1 MCSQVYKEKI
11 LNWLK
16 EFERR
21 NGSMGKR
28 KMYRGISFLLA
39 MSLLL
44 TSLQI
49 PVYAEDVNTDVGN
62 VVLAESGEE
71 GTCVVTTEAE
81 FDAALA
87 DETVDIIEI
96 GGEFQV
102 GQTAGAPLV
111 ISRPLTIQG
120 GTLSMRYLG
129 IVLGADVTF
138 KNIQLEFVSAES
150 DAIVANGH
158 TLILD
163 NTTLIS
169 TAGDDWVISLFCG
182 GINGYNY
189 DNLPAVGANGTII
202 VKGNCSVGDIYAGN
216 LTHMNA
222 AEGAYNGDAVIQIEN
237 TGDNPAGTIGNI
249 YGCGGR
255 ESMGEGTGNV
265 IYPGTF
271 NNPVTGSVEIH
282 LYDNL
287 VKQVIGYSDNT
298 KIVYN
303 GGAYL
308 RSPILQN
315 IASLT
320 VESGKL
326 QPAAESNFYG
336 TAADVELAEDAQLYL
351 DAIEDVTIGD
361 FSGGGKLV
369 LGQEQKLTVTGSVSG
384 STKVYTGGINYY
396 LESEEEPI
404 EAHTY
409 IEAVQAQE
417 ENFVFQKD
425 ASYSGF
431 LPLFTSDGVT
441 GGSWITEQAYEAK
454 VIVSAM
460 EMEDLFYN
468 PAEAVEAVT
477 SLTMPIQVTCSE
489 SGVWGYLWETNPVF
503 TVNDEIAVYDEDVYL
518 YRTEGLAFWFDD
530 DSDALIITD
539 ETGNAIPES
548 GTYHFSITVPAE
560 NTEGQTQP
568 MTVEA
573 TLTIVGEEEQ
583 EPIEPVKATVENWIG
598 TTFTKDELDAYNAQF
613 KLEPSAVTV
622 KNNGSYGNETVEMA
636 LDDNWETTFWSASN
650 NNNPENPTALE
661 VNFGKTVE
669 VGQIVYRVRQNASN
683 KGFPSQFKIQI
694 SMQESGEDFYDA
706 VEGSSD
712 FTSDIIAIKFATQEC
727 VRLRFVWLEVAS
739 SEKHPSAAV
748 FYCYKDDGIRP
759 PEVTE
764 ARIEGWSVPAYTADE
779 RAVYD
784 ANYRLNPVNITS
796 NRNHYGNSV
805 TDNAIDNDWDNGHWE
820 ASVNASTSAGTYLEV
835 AFDKLEE
842 VGHIAYRV
850 RQDYGT
856 RGFPRE
862 FKIQI
867 SPQASGNYF
876 VDVVHGTAKSTM
888 DFIKISFDKVECRR
902 LRFVWLDVD
911 DTYPSASALY
921 FYKEDNLSKEMDA
934 LFTDGAATALREG
947 VTREE
952 IADLKERIKEYPVP
966 GAMMSYIEV
975 AEMLIDGK
983 QQTEKIHK
991 PMMLTQH
998 GNREKERERTN
1009 LTRQLSNYDLTGY
1022 YARPGDVLEVFVEA
1036 DAESPMPRLVLASVG
1051 RNYGDWQATR
1061 MWAFGEDGVELKNGL
1076 NQIKVP
1082 ENMKGCQVIYFYNPA
1097 LSQEQAFAPT
1107 VRLCNGYKYPVYFY
1121 DSEDTM
1127 ELAKAKETAF
1137 IQELTAYLENV
1148 VNNMDE
1154 AAKGNG
1160 EPNICEFVSEKILIS
1175 TSAKAAF
1182 KNLDNPY
1189 IWKAGMYKEWA
1200 AENADNPKHAVIE
1213 EDENGEVTG
1222 IRFSGPAA
1230 IMQQYEW
1237 MYDDMML
1244 YSGFNI
1250 TDPTHEDYRNHGRFV
1265 FRPYTNGAGSAWAM
1279 HGYAGFNCGTLDMEH
1294 PMDDGW
1300 FHSITSGHAVLSGG
1314 WGEYHEIG
1322 HQLDDISIGYSEA
1335 TNNLYPMNA
1344 QKLYCDATRLETDN
1358 NWYNLF
1364 TKYINTGVLPSG
1376 NVTFFPGYVIYQ
1388 LDGVDFT
1395 GKSIYPEKEISNY
1408 GRASRYVRLH
1418 KEEIKHLPDILDR
1431 LVVSIS
1437 MGCGVDLSEHFEY
1450 YGRTVSAEAKTMLAG
1465 LPKEERPTW
1474 LVNERTFAGG
1484 AFDEADKEK
1493 VPVIASIA
1501 ADAATGAVNIVVGSE
1516 TFTEENVQCFS
1527 IYRQQKIGEELIG
1540 EPEWIGVTADDL
1552 STKDVNELYHF
1563 TDKNVAPGL
1572 TYVYSVGVY
1581 DCKLIENEKKA
1592 SAEITIG
1599 EEIEVSIEQIVINN
1613 GDAAA
1618 SFEVGQEYKV
1628 KVNYYPTNAS
1638 VNLNEIRWWADGYS
1652 EDTNRDGAGKH
1663 IITISPDP
1671 DYPNDPTRRVLK
1683 GIQWGKTELYVSIGD
1698 KSCKQKINVN
1708 RTLEFNDSDTVTY
1721 KFAFNNTRDTF
1732 MKGEVYELGLY
1743 RTTCDGDGNPTS
1755 EVIKVMTTPGG
1766 TSWEISDPEV
1776 LSVDGHG
1783 FITAKQAGSAIVS
1796 FKRGE
1801 ETVAQCEL
1809 TVVEEEVPLT
1819 KVSLNGFSEEE
1830 LEAGITMN
1838 VGEVGKLSYTLAPVN
1853 TTQNGTPVF
1862 MSSNASV
1869 VRVDQ
1874 DGNYTAVAG
1883 GSAELTVRIGNQDSE
1898 TLKITVNDYVPVR
1911 NITLNTNVV
1920 TLNGEGSKQTL
1931 QATAYPAN
1939 ATVAAGNMVWTSDN
1953 EEVFT
1958 VENGVVT
1965 AVGTGTATLTV
1976 SLEGK
1981 SATAKVTVTGADTII
1996 TGIKFSG
2003 YAVEEDISLTLKQ
2016 GKTHQLAVVVEP
2028 KEAASFGTITW
2039 SSSDESVAT
2048 VEYGYITALAVGQTT
2063 ITATVTQ
2070 NETSYQLTCNLIV
2083 EKNDILLEGWG
2094 IEQKIVSLGGN
2105 ESLQLQVY
2113 PRPGNANID
2122 AQGNKLAAL
2131 EWTSDN
2137 SEIVSVDDAGVIT
2150 GRKTGTATITA
2161 SGNGFSVSCRVT
2173 VDDSNLAEKIS
2184 LDKESLTLEL
2194 GKDQE
2199 AQLNCNILPE
2209 TVTASP
2215 VWKSSIPSVAEVN
2228 QDGKITVH
2236 KEGITI
2242 ITVSIG
2248 EQSASCEVTVL
2259 GEEREVCFD
2268 SNGGEA
2274 VASQTLR
2281 GGTRVQKPVDP
2292 EKTGYNFF
2300 GWYLVDEQGT
2310 MADTP
2315 YDFAKE
2321 VVTEDITLKA
2331 KWQVKAPTANYPSG
2345 SEVYKNTAIELNSAT
2360 GDIYYTLDGTV
2371 PTKES
2376 TKYDAPI
2383 VVTAPTTVKAIAV
2396 EEGYENSEV
2405 ATFEYNIRKL
2415 TVTFNAGDGVEV
2427 IPTQILDE
2435 GEKATDPGALTRDE
2449 YLFRGWYLTDEQG
2462 VLADS
2467 EYDFTTPVMK
2477 DIVLTAKWEVLQIN
2491 GYSQVTSADLDPEK
2505 EYIIVAVDSDN
2516 DVYGLYGNSNG
2527 LEVGPGAL
2535 DSKKEG
2541 AVTAVLE
2548 NLDSK
2553 PTATYLQN
2561 EEPIKFEQ
2569 LHIKVVENKE
2579 TGKYKF
2585 YFSDTGYYLKLDD
2598 KMFSSGDGPELKV
2611 SMIGKSYKIVND
2623 TKSGESNQRMLDL
2636 NVNGDKKSGKY
2647 KDYITD
2653 FWGPRPT
2660 SDPVFRIYLFE
2671 KIEEDLFGH
2680 SLSLEGTV
2688 GVNFYMQLGKE
2699 VLEDDGAYMRF
2710 TLNGK
2715 EYMEV
2720 SVKEAT
2726 TVEKDG
2732 TTCHVFKCGVPVKD
2746 METKITAQL
2755 ILSDGRKGCV
2765 YSYTVKEYIDSI
2777 KNDEEYIDER
2787 ELVNAMS
2794 NFGNQATKYFANDTV
2809 DKVENV
2815 TPEELKSYETHQ
2827 AQLSGNENRVYYGS
2841 SLLLKTDTILR
2852 HYFTEKVTVVGG
2864 GYEAIPKGN
2873 LWYIEFEGIPAHEL
2887 GNPKTITVTTK
2898 AGTDITL
2905 TYSPLSYAYITLSRE
2920 GEADSLTSLMRA
2932 MYQYHKAAQAY
2943 LAEKT
2948 NN

>member
-1 MCSQVYKEKI
+1 
-11 LNWLK
+11 
-16 EFERR
+16 
-21 NGSMGKR
+21 MGKR

-39 MSLLL
+39 VSLLL
-44 TSLQI
+44 TSWQV
-49 PVYAEDVNTDVGN
+49 PAYAEEVNTDVGN
-62 VVLAESGEE
+62 VVLAESEEE
-71 GTCVVTTEAE
+71 GTRVVTTEVE

-87 DETVDIIEI
+87 DEAVDVIEI
-96 GGEFQV
+96 EGELSIAPE
-102 GQTAGAPLV
+102 TDKPLV
-111 ISRPLTIQG
+111 ISRSLTIQG
-120 GTLSMRYLG
+120 GVLSMRYLG

-138 KNIQLEFVSAES
+138 KDTRLEFVSAES

-158 TLILD
+158 TLTLE

-169 TAGDDWVISLFCG
+169 TAGDGWVISLFCG

-222 AEGAYNGDAVIQIEN
+222 AEDAYEGNAVIRIEN
-237 TGDNPAGTIGNI
+237 TGDNPTGTIGNI

-265 IYPGTF
+265 VYPGTF
-271 NNPVTGSVEIH
+271 NSPVTGSVEIS

-287 VKQVIGYSDNT
+287 VRQVIGYSENT
-298 KIVYN
+298 KIIYN

-336 TAADVELAEDAQLYL
+336 TAADVELAENAQLHL
-351 DAIEDVTIGD
+351 DLFEDVTIGD
-361 FSGGGKLV
+361 FSGNGKLV
-369 LGQEQKLTVTGSVSG
+369 LDQEQKLDITGSASG
-384 STKVYTGGINYY
+384 STKVYVGGINAN
-396 LESEEEPI
+396 LESEKVPK

-409 IEAVQAQE
+409 IEAGQAQE
-417 ENFVFQKD
+417 ENFVFQED
-425 ASYSGF
+425 ASYSGL
-431 LPLFTSDGVT
+431 LPMFTSDGAS
-441 GGSWITEQAYEAK
+441 GGDWTTTEAYADIVK
-454 VIVSAM
+454 VITM
-460 EMEDLFYN
+460 EVEDLSYD
-468 PAEAVEAVT
+468 PKTDEQPL
-477 SLTMPIQVTCSE
+477 SYLTMPVSAT
-489 SGVWGYLWETNPVF
+489 YT
-503 TVNDEIAVYDEDVYL
+503 EDSTWWYL
-518 YRTEGLAFWFDD
+518 YMIDLDIEVNGEPVTIEEDEYGLIYKTTDMSFYIDGDD
-530 DSDALIITD
+530 RLIITD
-539 ETGNAIPES
+539 ETGNTIPEP

-573 TLTIVGEEEQ
+573 TLTIVGEEEN
-583 EPIEPVKATVENWIG
+583 EPIEPVTARVENWIG
-598 TTFTKDELDAYNAQF
+598 ASYSGDELKAYNDKF
-613 KLEPSAVTV
+613 KINVEPSQVTV
-622 KNNGSYGNETVEMA
+622 INNESYWNGEGVENA
-636 LDDNWETTFWSASN
+636 LDDDWVNGHWGASYN
-650 NNNPENPTALE
+650 NYEYNNLNLPTALE
-661 VNFGKTVE
+661 VNFGKTIE
-669 VGQIVYRVRQNASN
+669 VGQIIYRVRQNGGN
-683 KGFPSQFKIQI
+683 KGFPTQFKIQV
-694 SMQESGEDFYDA
+694 SMQESGDDFYDV
-706 VEGSSD
+706 VEGSSN
-712 FTSDIIAIKFATQEC
+712 FTTDIIAIKFEPQKC
-727 VRLRFVWLEVAS
+727 VRLRFVWLEVS
-739 SEKHPSAAV
+739 PSGDPDPSAAV
-748 FYCYKDDGIRP
+748 FYCYKDDGIRT

-764 ARIEGWSVPAYTADE
+764 AKIEGWNVPAYTDEDRAD
-779 RAVYD
+779 YD
-784 ANYRLNPVNITS
+784 KAYRLYPTSVTS
-796 NRNHYGNSV
+796 NRNPYSESTGIDKA
-805 TDNAIDNDWDNGHWE
+805 TDDDWNNGKWE
-820 ASVNASTSAGTYLEV
+820 PSTGGSGAYLEV
-835 AFDKLEE
+835 TFDELKE
-842 VGHIAYRV
+842 VGNIVYRV

-867 SPQASGNYF
+867 SPQATGNYF
-876 VDVVHGTAKSTM
+876 VDAVHGTAESTK
-888 DFIKISFDKVECRR
+888 DFIKITFDKVECRR

-911 DTYPSASALY
+911 DTYPSASAFY
-921 FYKEDNLSKEMDA
+921 CYKEDNLSKEMDA

-947 VTREE
+947 VTRED
-952 IADLKERIKEYPVP
+952 IADLKERIEEYPVP
-966 GAMMSYIEV
+966 GSMMSYIEV

-991 PMMLTQH
+991 PMTLTQH

-1036 DAESPMPRLVLASVG
+1036 DAESPLPRLVLASVG
-1051 RNYGDWQATR
+1051 RNYGDWEATR
-1061 MWAFGEDGVELKNGL
+1061 MWAFGDDGVELKNGL

-1097 LSQEQAFAPT
+1097 LSQEQVFAPT

-1213 EDENGEVTG
+1213 KDENGEVTG

-1493 VPVIASIA
+1493 VPVIASIT
-1501 ADAATGAVNIVVGSE
+1501 ADAATGAVNIVVDSE

-1527 IYRQQKIGEELIG
+1527 IYRQQKNDEELIG

-1592 SAEITIG
+1592 GAEITIG

-1638 VNLNEIRWWADGYS
+1638 VNLNEIHWWADGYS

-1683 GIQWGKTELYVSIGD
+1683 GIQWGKTELYVSIGN

-1708 RTLEFNDSDTVTY
+1708 REMEFADSDTVKY
-1721 KFAFNNTRDTF
+1721 IFAFDNTRDTF

-1743 RTTCDGDGNPTS
+1743 RTTCDGSGNPTS

-1783 FITAKQAGSAIVS
+1783 FITAKKAGSTTVS

-1801 ETVAQCEL
+1801 EVVAQCEL

-1819 KVSLNGFSEEE
+1819 KVSLNDFLEEE
-1830 LEAGITMN
+1830 LENGITLN
-1838 VGEVGKLSYTLAPVN
+1838 VGEVGKLSYTLTPTN

-1874 DGNYTAVAG
+1874 DGNFTAVAG
-1883 GSAELTVRIGNQDSE
+1883 GKAELKVRINGLDSE
-1898 TLKITVNDYVPVR
+1898 VLQITVNDYVPVQ
-1911 NITLNTNVV
+1911 NISLNTNVV
-1920 TLNGEGSKQTL
+1920 TLNGEGSTQTL
-1931 QATAYPAN
+1931 QAAKYPAN
-1939 ATVAAGNMVWTSDN
+1939 ATVDNSSMVWNSDN

-1958 VENGVVT
+1958 VENGIVT

-1981 SATAKVTVTGADTII
+1981 SATAKVTVTGADTLIS
-1996 TGIKFSG
+1996 GIKFSG
-2003 YAVEEDISLTLKQ
+2003 YAVGENISLTLKE

-2039 SSSDESVAT
+2039 SSSNKSVAT
-2048 VEYGYITALAVGQTT
+2048 VEYGYITALAVGETT

-2070 NETSYQLTCNLIV
+2070 NETQYQLTCNLTV

-2094 IEQKIVSLGGN
+2094 IEQKLVSLGGN
-2105 ESLQLQVY
+2105 ETLQLQVY
-2113 PRPGNANID
+2113 PRPLNANID
-2122 AQGNKLAAL
+2122 AQGNKLTAL

-2137 SEIVSVDDAGVIT
+2137 SEIVSVDDTGVIT
-2150 GRKTGTATITA
+2150 GEKTGTATITA

-2173 VDDSNLAEKIS
+2173 VNDSNLAEKIS

-2199 AQLNCNILPE
+2199 VQLNCTILPE

-2236 KEGITI
+2236 REGITI

-2248 EQSASCEVTVL
+2248 EQNVSCEVTVL

-2345 SEVYKNTAIELNSAT
+2345 SEVYKNTAIELSSVT
-2360 GDIYYTLDGTV
+2360 GEIYYTLDGTV

-2376 TKYDAPI
+2376 TKYEAPI
-2383 VVTAPTTVKAIAV
+2383 VITEDTTIKAIV
-2396 EEGYENSEV
+2396 IEDGYENSDV
-2405 ATFEYNIRKL
+2405 TTFAYTIKKL
-2415 TVTFNAGDGVEV
+2415 TVTFNVGDGVEA
-2427 IPTQILDE
+2427 IPAQKLDD
-2435 GEKATDPGALTRDE
+2435 GEKATNPGTLTRDG
-2449 YLFRGWYLTDEQG
+2449 YLFRGWYLTDDQG
-2462 VLADS
+2462 VLAET
-2467 EYDFTTPVMK
+2467 EYDFETPVMK
-2477 DIVLTAKWEVLQIN
+2477 DIVLTAKWEEVIIVPQIN
-2491 GYSQVTSADLDPEK
+2491 GYTQVTSLDLDPEK
-2505 EYIIVAVDSDN
+2505 EYIIVSVDSDN
-2516 DVYGLYGNSNG
+2516 VVYGLYGNSNG
-2527 LEVGPGAL
+2527 LTVNPGSLSGAN
-2535 DSKKEG
+2535 G
-2541 AVTAVLE
+2541 AVTAVLA

-2553 PTATYLQN
+2553 PTAAYLKDGSA
-2561 EEPIKFEQ
+2561 IDFKQ
-2569 LHIKVVENKE
+2569 LHIKVAGQKVSEQEE
-2579 TGKYKF
+2579 TYSF
-2585 YFSDTGYYLKLDD
+2585 YFTD
-2598 KMFSSGDGPELKV
+2598 KSSGDKYYLHLGESNMFSKNESNMTV
-2611 SMIGKSYKIVND
+2611 SMIGTSYKIASTGRV
-2623 TKSGESNQRMLDL
+2623 LYL
-2636 NVNGDKKSGKY
+2636 NVRGDDKS
-2647 KDYITD
+2647 DYSGHITD
-2653 FWGPRPT
+2653 FWGPRT
-2660 SDPVFRIYLFE
+2660 LSDDANFKIYLFE

-2680 SLSLEGTV
+2680 SLSLEGTI

-2699 VLEDDGAYMRF
+2699 VIADAENGAYMKF

-2715 EYMEV
+2715 DYMEV
-2720 SVKEAT
+2720 PVKEAT
-2726 TVEKDG
+2726 TAEKDG

-2765 YSYTVKEYIDSI
+2765 YSYTVKDYINHILANEKEYE
-2777 KNDEEYIDER
+2777 K
-2787 ELVNAMS
+2787 ELNLVKTMS
-2794 NFGNQATKYFANDTV
+2794 NFGNFATAYFGDETLKETDEMKA
-2809 DKVENV
+2809 VEAG
-2815 TPEELKSYETHQ
+2815 TLSAHQ
-2827 AQLSGNENRVYYGS
+2827 GVITGDENNIYYGS
-2841 SLLLKTDTILR
+2841 SLLLKSDTILR
-2852 HYFTEKVTVVGG
+2852 HYFKEYVPGSTQ
-2864 GYEAIPKGN
+2864 KGS
-2873 LWYIEFEGIPAHEL
+2873 LYYIDSAGIPAHKL
-2887 GNPKTITVTTK
+2887 GDTTFVTEV
-2898 AGTDITL
+2898 GDITIK
-2905 TYSPLSYAYITLSRE
+2905 YNPLSYAYIALSRDDVDE
-2920 GEADSLTSLMRA
+2920 DLRSVMRA
-2932 MYQYHKAAQAY
+2932 MYLYYEAAQKY
-2943 LAEKT
+2943 LLEE
-2948 NN
+2948 